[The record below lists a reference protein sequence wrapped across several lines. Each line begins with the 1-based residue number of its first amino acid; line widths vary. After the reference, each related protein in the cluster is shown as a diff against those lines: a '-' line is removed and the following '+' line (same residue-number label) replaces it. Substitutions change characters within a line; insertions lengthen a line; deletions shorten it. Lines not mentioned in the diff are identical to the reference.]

1 MNQDK
6 FKRIKEKFFESTLSS
21 EEELEFKDLL
31 KESKDMDDE
40 VIQSYFKLI
49 EDDDREAFT
58 PISKA
63 QFFAVIDTKKRK
75 RRHKIFRMAISAAA
89 VVILM
94 VGYLAVRDHQ
104 PAKKLSQA
112 EIDRSLETTRLALA
126 SFSKYFDKG
135 LEKIDQGVDFS
146 RPFESLSKIDVDE
159 IKTEK

>member
-21 EEELEFKDLL
+21 EEELRFKNLL
-31 KESKDMDDE
+31 SESKDMDDE

-49 EDDDREAFT
+49 EDGDGEAFT

-63 QFFAVIDTKKRK
+63 QFFAAIDSKNRK
-75 RRHKIFRMAISAAA
+75 RRHRIFRIAISAAA
-89 VVILM
+89 VVILL
-94 VGYLAVRDHQ
+94 VGYLVVRDQ
-104 PAKKLSQA
+104 QAAKRLSQA

-135 LEKIDQGVDFS
+135 LEKIDEGVNFS

-159 IKTEK
+159 IKNEK